1 MPDIERIDPVTDT
14 EMPQPG
20 RRRRR
25 LLFGAVAAAAV
36 AGGAALRWRHSFMPA
51 GGSEG
56 IDQLLWSQSFE
67 KLDGTMLSLQ
77 TLRGSPLLVNFWA
90 TWCPPCV
97 EELPML
103 DAFYQT
109 RKPVDLQVVGI
120 AIDQPQAVRQFLQTT
135 PLSFPTVL
143 AGLAGT
149 QLTRQLGNSA
159 GGLPFSLWLDRS
171 GQLRQRKLGQLKA
184 AEVQRWASEL

>member
-1 MPDIERIDPVTDT
+1 MSDAKQT
-14 EMPQPG
+14 EFLIGAQAPG

-25 LLFGAVAAAAV
+25 LLFGAVATAAV
-36 AGGAALRWRHSFMPA
+36 AGGAALNWRQSATPA
-51 GGSEG
+51 GESDG

-67 KLDGTMLSLQ
+67 KLDGTKLSLH

-103 DAFYQT
+103 DAFYRT
-109 RKPVDLQVVGI
+109 RKPSDLQVIGV
-120 AIDQPQAVRQFLQTT
+120 AVDRPQAVRQFLQTT
-135 PLSFPTVL
+135 PLSFQTVL

-171 GQLRQRKLGQLKA
+171 GRLRQRKLGQLKA
-184 AEVQRWASEL
+184 PEVQRWAAEL